1 MSDKK
6 ENVATTRNIGKKN
19 TASKHSYVID
29 TCVLIHDPAAL
40 FKFSNND
47 IYLPLAVIDDLD
59 ELKTRKDPTGWA
71 SREVF
76 RHLDKLNLEELV
88 SKGIVINED
97 GGRLFIY
104 NPQATLQ
111 RGELPAI
118 VRVNSDNAIIQTCL
132 MLQSQGGNK
141 KVAIVSKDTGLR
153 VRAQSMGCSAENY
166 RSDLLEDE
174 IYDGV
179 IRIEIT
185 NDQDWSSLQKS
196 LDEVDINQLSDEL
209 KTQISTLNPNEFA
222 MFIYGNMAFPCWYRN
237 KQLKTLKDMPS
248 SKQEFMGIKPHNMEQ
263 KFAVAA
269 LESDDI
275 PLVVLL
281 GSAGTGKT
289 ILSLAVALQKV
300 NDGAYDRIVVIKPN
314 IPVGGVD
321 IGALPGDKYEKLSA
335 WLGPMKDNVQQLIN
349 CKRKSAG
356 TTFEEMV
363 DDGIIE
369 VEALGYIQ
377 GRSIA
382 NSIVIVDELQNV
394 SPRVARMVVER
405 CGRGSKIILLGD
417 PSQVENPFLD
427 NRSNGLSHAAIG
439 SKKSDMASVVK
450 LSKVERSP
458 LAAAASSIFGLSQ
471 SN

>member
-1 MSDKK
+1 M
-6 ENVATTRNIGKKN
+6 V
-19 TASKHSYVID
+19 KHSYVVD

-40 FKFSNND
+40 FKFKNND

-59 ELKTRKDPTGWA
+59 ELKTRRDPTGWA
-71 SREVF
+71 AREVF
-76 RHLDKLNLEELV
+76 RHLDKLNLEDLV
-88 SKGIVINED
+88 SKGVVINEHN
-97 GGRLFIY
+97 GRLFIY
-104 NPQATLQ
+104 NPEAPVQ
-111 RGELPAI
+111 RGEMPAI

-132 MLQSQGGNK
+132 MLKAQSHK

-153 VRAQSMGCSAENY
+153 VRAQSMGCTAENY

-179 IRIEIT
+179 IHI
-185 NDQDWSSLQKS
+185 
-196 LDEVDINQLSDEL
+196 EVDNPSDWGNLYSNGEVIQVEHL
-209 KTQISTLNPNEFA
+209 TKPLQEQVGKLNTNEFV
-222 MFIYGNMAFPCWYRN
+222 MFKYGEQVCPCWFKESELRVFRD
-237 KQLKTLKDMPS
+237 KHGQKP
-248 SKQEFMGIKPHNMEQ
+248 EFMGIKPHNIEQRFAME
-263 KFAVAA
+263 ALAA
-269 LESDDI
+269 DDI
-275 PLVVLL
+275 PLVILL
-281 GSAGTGKT
+281 GPAGTGKT

-300 NDGAYDRIVVIKPN
+300 NDGTYDRIVVIKPN

-349 CKRKSAG
+349 SRRRSAG
-356 TTFEEMV
+356 ETFEQMV
-363 DDGIIE
+363 DEGIIE

-382 NSIVIVDELQNV
+382 NSVVIVDELQNV

-427 NRSNGLSHAAIG
+427 NRSNGLAHAAIG
-439 SKKSDMASVVK
+439 SKKSDLTAVVK
-450 LSKVERSP
+450 LTKVERSP
-458 LAAAASSIFGLSQ
+458 LAAAASAIFGRPEAH
-471 SN
+471 